1 MNDDVLS
8 EVLRPLW
15 LTDVFHSTWRAGGQ
29 WGVEG
34 HDDSCAIVHYM
45 VDGGCVISFHDD
57 SEPVSLSEGDLAVF
71 PHGTAHTFAAETGAA
86 VTPLSTLLPHCPPG
100 RSGVVTVGSPPY
112 TTQMLCASLRYC
124 AIGEPVLYS
133 ALPRLIVIRQRFLR
147 GESLLVRTLESL
159 PSEVGRTAPGSRLVT
174 LRAFET
180 VFILSLRIAME
191 QLADESPALQ
201 ALHHPGISKALMAI
215 HGSYHKPWTV
225 EALARE
231 AGLSRS
237 VFAQLFRELVGQPPM
252 RHLTLRRL
260 QEARRQLAE
269 TSVPLQEIARLIGY
283 GSQVGFHLAFRKEY
297 GMTPGEYRSRNKTGP
312 APVPVTT

>member
-1 MNDDVLS
+1 MRDDVLS

-45 VDGGCVISFHDD
+45 ADGGCVVAFDDD
-57 SEPVSLSEGDLAVF
+57 SEPVSLNEGDLAVF
-71 PHGTAHTFAAETGAA
+71 PHGTAHTFAAEPGVPA
-86 VTPLSTLLPHCPPG
+86 TPLSALLAHRAP
-100 RSGVVTVGSPPY
+100 SGSRVITVGTPPY
-112 TTQMLCASLRYC
+112 RTRMLCASLRYC
-124 AIGEPVLYS
+124 AVGEPVLYS
-133 ALPRLIVIRQRFLR
+133 ALPRLILIRDRFLK

-159 PSEVGRTAPGSRLVT
+159 PAEVERTAPGSRLVT

-215 HGSYHKPWTV
+215 HGSYGNPWTV
-225 EALARE
+225 ESLARE
-231 AGLSRS
+231 AGMSRS

-260 QEARRQLAE
+260 QEARRQLAD
-269 TSVPLQEIARLIGY
+269 TSVPLHEIARLIGY

-297 GMTPGEYRSRNKTGP
+297 AMTPGEYRSRHRTAA
-312 APVPVTT
+312 APIRTTA